1 MAARSK
7 NLRIGSDVGIFDKRD
22 GIAVQGY
29 VRSEFAERYWIDEI
43 IGTIIQFY
51 MNKGGSLYVCGQGQH
66 GKLGLK
72 EYCGDKLCKEPAI
85 CPPFY
90 QNNCSDIATGW
101 DHTLALEID
110 GNVWVCGQGKYGALG
125 NGKTSNVE
133 VMTMLSLSDR
143 AIAVSVGMIS

>member
-1 MAARSK
+1 MAACSK
-7 NLRIGSDVGIFDKRD
+7 NLCIGFDVGIFDKRD

-51 MNKGGSLYVCGQGQH
+51 MSKGGSLYVCGNGEY

-72 EYCGDKLCKEPAI
+72 EYHGEICKEPTI

-90 QNNCSDIATGW
+90 QNNCSDIATAW
-101 DHTLALEID
+101 DHTLALDID